1 MPACNPTSQPIRGRT
16 DSLHR
21 DADRIPQ
28 PGGKQERC
36 DRSVSNVCYPRSM
49 TNVQS
54 LIEDFTTRLASLLE
68 SQTLERARQAV
79 ESALGVKRPGRP
91 VKVTAIAIGK
101 KPRKK
106 PPVQLCP
113 VPGCRS
119 PAAPVYGMVC
129 AQHKDI
135 PKAKIKKYRDA
146 RRDKKLGIKRRRP

>member
-1 MPACNPTSQPIRGRT
+1 
-16 DSLHR
+16 
-21 DADRIPQ
+21 
-28 PGGKQERC
+28 
-36 DRSVSNVCYPRSM
+36 M

-54 LIEDFTTRLASLLE
+54 LIENFTTRLASLLE
-68 SQTLERARQAV
+68 SRTLERAREAV

-91 VKVTAIAIGK
+91 VKITTIAIGR

-129 AQHKDI
+129 AQHKDVS
-135 PKAKIKKYRDA
+135 KAKIKKYREA
-146 RRDKKLGIKRRRP
+146 RRDKKLGIKRPKAVRRAKPIKKKVVKQEKAAKRGTKKATRPAVVAAAA